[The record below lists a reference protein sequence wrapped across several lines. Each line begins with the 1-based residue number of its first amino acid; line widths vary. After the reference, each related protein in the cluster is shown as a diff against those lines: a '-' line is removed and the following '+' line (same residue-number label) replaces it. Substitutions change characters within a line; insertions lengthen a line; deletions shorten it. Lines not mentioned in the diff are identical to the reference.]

1 MLMTSEFWKISRV
14 FTSKLSSS
22 LIHIALVRQRT
33 KFVALEIIGALKTSI
48 RAFSDGGKH
57 VGGIRPRLTRLELVS
72 LG

>member
-1 MLMTSEFWKISRV
+1 MLHVT
-14 FTSKLSSS
+14 
-22 LIHIALVRQRT
+22 LVR
-33 KFVALEIIGALKTSI
+33 KSGKLVALEIIGAFKTSI